1 MKEYKNKQVIREV
14 FKEEGIGPYE
24 RDLEEELDRIDD
36 RLYLER
42 NYR

>member
-1 MKEYKNKQVIREV
+1 MKEYKDKKVIREV
-14 FKEEGIGPYE
+14 FEEEGIGPFE
-24 RDLEEELDRIDD
+24 RDLVEELDRIED